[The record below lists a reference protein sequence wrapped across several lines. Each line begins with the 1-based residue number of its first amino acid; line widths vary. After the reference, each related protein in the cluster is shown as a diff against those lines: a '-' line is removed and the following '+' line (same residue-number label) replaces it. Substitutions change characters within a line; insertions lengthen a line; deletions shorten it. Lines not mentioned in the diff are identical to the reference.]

1 MEAEMVQPDS
11 SRKLSRL
18 EEFIERVTLVIG
30 SIGVAVFSASVIY
43 TVALRFLLNR
53 TPHWAEEVP
62 RLLLIWV
69 TFLGIVVS
77 TARRSHLTAG
87 IMPLIVHNERARTV
101 LSIVADLCTIGF
113 MAIVAWTG
121 WDLTSRT
128 WTSLSTAL
136 QIPVAWTYL
145 ALPLCAALSCIVALI
160 ALLRR

>member
-1 MEAEMVQPDS
+1 MAQSDS
-11 SRKLSRL
+11 TSKLVRL
-18 EEFIERVTLVIG
+18 GEFIKQVTLVIG
-30 SIGVAVFSASVIY
+30 SIGVVIFSTAVIY
-43 TVALRFLLNR
+43 TVALRFLFNR

-69 TFLGIVVS
+69 TFLGIAVS
-77 TARRSHLTAG
+77 TASRSHLTAG
-87 IMPLIVHNERARTV
+87 IMPLIVRNERGRII
-101 LSIVADLCTIGF
+101 LSTIADLCTIGF

-128 WTSLSTAL
+128 WASLSTAL

>member
-1 MEAEMVQPDS
+1 MAQS
-11 SRKLSRL
+11 NLKHSLARL
-18 EEFIERVTLVIG
+18 EDMIERITLVIG

-43 TVALRFLLNR
+43 TVALRFVLNR

-87 IMPLIVHNERARTV
+87 ILPLIVRNERARAA
-101 LSIVADLCTIGF
+101 LSMVADLCTIGF

-136 QIPVAWTYL
+136 QIPMAWTYL

>member
-1 MEAEMVQPDS
+1 MAQLTV
-11 SRKLSRL
+11 RHTLSRL
-18 EEFIERVTLVIG
+18 ADLIERITLVIG
-30 SIGVAVFSASVIY
+30 SIGVTVFSASVIY
-43 TVALRFLLNR
+43 TVALRFFFNR

-87 IMPLIVHNERARTV
+87 ILPLIVRNERARAM
-101 LSIVADLCTIGF
+101 LSLIADLCTIGF

-128 WTSLSTAL
+128 WSSLSTAL
-136 QIPVAWTYL
+136 QIPVAWNYL
-145 ALPLCAALSCIVALI
+145 ALPLCAGLSCAVALI

>member
-1 MEAEMVQPDS
+1 MAQSDS
-11 SRKLSRL
+11 SGRLSRL
-18 EEFIERVTLVIG
+18 EEFIKQVTLVTG
-30 SIGVAVFSASVIY
+30 SIGVAVFSAAVIY

-53 TPHWAEEVP
+53 TPYWAEEVP

-69 TFLGIVVS
+69 TFLGIAVS
-77 TARRSHLTAG
+77 TACRSHLTAG
-87 IMPLIVHNERARTV
+87 VMPLIVRNERARTV
-101 LSIVADLCTIGF
+101 LSAVADLCTIGF

-128 WTSLSTAL
+128 WSSLSTAL

-160 ALLRR
+160 ALLKR